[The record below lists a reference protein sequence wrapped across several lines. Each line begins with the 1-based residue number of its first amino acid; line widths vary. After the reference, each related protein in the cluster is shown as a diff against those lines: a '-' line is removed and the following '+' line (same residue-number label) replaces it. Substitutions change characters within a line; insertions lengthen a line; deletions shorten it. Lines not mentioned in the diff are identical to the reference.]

1 MIIRSGGYEVK
12 QIDALN
18 WGVFRVYEDP
28 STAPKRSAIRRIA
41 DDGAVLDHTGTYH
54 GSMAEALR
62 GAHKLA
68 LADGADGSE
77 FASLADLVEE
87 SERRVSE
94 LAERIGAVARDA

>member
-28 STAPKRSAIRRIA
+28 STAPKRSAIRRTA

-54 GSMAEALR
+54 GSLASALR
-62 GAHKLA
+62 KAHGLM
-68 LADGADGSE
+68 LADGAAWSE
-77 FASLADLVEE
+77 FESLAALVEE
-87 SERRVSE
+87 SERRVPE
-94 LAERIGAVARDA
+94 MAEAVGSGTAGL